1 MTRRATGVRGT
12 SRTDRDVILIFGESI
27 TDTKAISHLV
37 RGLRPDLPTPAPRH
51 RPIILDRSSNQRKR
65 KSVADDIARLAK
77 AELIAG
83 RNIKSIIIHRD
94 HDKIETD
101 DNIDAWAPNGS
112 GSHGDV
118 LSQDIQQALKD
129 HKVSAAPIAI
139 VVAFEL
145 ESWWLMWPDAVA
157 AHRGCWRPLPDRTGK
172 RVDRIEN
179 AKETLRREVRP
190 TTKINYP
197 EYSETDGPL
206 IAEKIVAL
214 AQINKPKGVS
224 ISYARFMKQVND
236 L

>member
-1 MTRRATGVRGT
+1 
-12 SRTDRDVILIFGESI
+12 
-27 TDTKAISHLV
+27 
-37 RGLRPDLPTPAPRH
+37 
-51 RPIILDRSSNQRKR
+51 
-65 KSVADDIARLAK
+65 
-77 AELIAG
+77 
-83 RNIKSIIIHRD
+83 
-94 HDKIETD
+94 
-101 DNIDAWAPNGS
+101 
-112 GSHGDV
+112 
-118 LSQDIQQALKD
+118 
-129 HKVSAAPIAI
+129 
-139 VVAFEL
+139 
-145 ESWWLMWPDAVA
+145 MWPDAVA